1 MTSRLSIAI
10 ASACGRTMFSHELPS
25 LFGRVQTFIQDG
37 FQSHLLVL
45 EPLSSVRPSLFFVAV
60 PVPLNRDRPSVL
72 AVLRQVV
79 PTLHR
84 TRPRHPRDEPS
95 SVDRRPPARSGR
107 RMLGGPLGI
116 ARTESCVS
124 SAWGRLTRSGTYT
137 SGGWQLF
144 SRFYSS
150 KACAHRLTPLR
161 TAPRMRFQSSRS
173 SGIRRRG
180 PIADPLVGPLSCRPG
195 TICPPR
201 ELTRSAAV
209 TNNAMGIRA
218 WQTWMHS
225 SARWCFPPV
234 NLSSGRRGRPIGWGH
249 RNSPNS
255 SRKGVFSFP
264 RSYWSCD
271 FGPPLSCRGSPAEL
285 LALEAGSGCPRAPV
299 PDA

>member
-1 MTSRLSIAI
+1 MCFVGMG
-10 ASACGRTMFSHELPS
+10 ASHSFRNSFGHVHIGWVATVLP
-25 LFGRVQTFIQDG
+25 I
-37 FQSHLLVL
+37 LLL
-45 EPLSSVRPSLFFVAV
+45 QGLRASSDTAPNCSAHAF
-60 PVPLNRDRPSVL
+60 PVL
-72 AVLRQVV
+72 AVVWH
-79 PTLHR
+79 PPPR
-84 TRPRHPRDEPS
+84 THC
-95 SVDRRPPARSGR
+95 
-107 RMLGGPLGI
+107 GPV
-116 ARTESCVS
+116 A
-124 SAWGRLTRSGTYT
+124 A
-137 SGGWQLF
+137 
-144 SRFYSS
+144 
-150 KACAHRLTPLR
+150 
-161 TAPRMRFQSSRS
+161 
-173 SGIRRRG
+173 
-180 PIADPLVGPLSCRPG
+180 PLVGPLSCRPG